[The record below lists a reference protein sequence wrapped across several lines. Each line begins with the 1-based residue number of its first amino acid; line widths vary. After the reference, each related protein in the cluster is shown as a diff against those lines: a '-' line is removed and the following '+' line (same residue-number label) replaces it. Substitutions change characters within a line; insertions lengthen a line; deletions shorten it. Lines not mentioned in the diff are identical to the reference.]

1 MTRDKPLFVYDLPK
15 SIEFHGQPDF
25 QPEED
30 PLYKD
35 KNFLLL
41 HELAYFWARP
51 IPLEGFATGGS
62 TGEASVSNRKGKR
75 IVAFELNVKCV
86 WEGQI
91 DYDDVSGEML
101 LPYISEDVDDA
112 KDYEIKFTAKEAGD
126 ASHKKAIKFL
136 TAQLPGLREGLA
148 AFKDEI
154 YKKPDK
160 KE

>member
-1 MTRDKPLFVYDLPK
+1 MSRLPPH
-15 SIEFHGQPDF
+15 SGR
-25 QPEED
+25 
-30 PLYKD
+30 
-35 KNFLLL
+35 
-41 HELAYFWARP
+41 ARP
-51 IPLEGFATGGS
+51 GADRRPRPAAGIPDKGWVKVKKMES
-62 TGEASVSNRKGKR
+62 CTGEASVSNRKGKR

-136 TAQLPGLREGLA
+136 TAQLPALREGLA